1 MAKKHCEAVPPDM
14 FGIIERFDR
23 LRSDTAIDL
32 HIQNPAC
39 RLRRP
44 YGANIKRH
52 GFALIIYTM

>member
-32 HIQNPAC
+32 RSEEHTSELQSQ
-39 RLRRP
+39 R
-44 YGANIKRH
+44 
-52 GFALIIYTM
+52 